1 MRESTYALKLHISDF
16 AAMATLKV
24 KNAMFFKVKESCIK
38 PAAGYRSTEI
48 RTERTCIETLILCPK
63 HRMNASDMLGML
75 HLEVEA
81 DKVSKSLT
89 GT

>member
-38 PAAGYRSTEI
+38 PAAGYRSTE
-48 RTERTCIETLILCPK
+48 TMTVSQTS
-63 HRMNASDMLGML
+63 NACVGHARHVT
-75 HLEVEA
+75 HL
-81 DKVSKSLT
+81 S
-89 GT
+89 